1 MQYDVHPNQIR
12 VSKAHLVAAATGLFG
27 SGDAASDASVIAP
40 DRQVANDKAFA
51 SCMVEG
57 LSDLFWRRSTAR
69 AEQRRLGQGGPPR
82 HQAGRCQVV
91 PRRVPDIGHK
101 PAMLALRGARRAL
114 SIAGEAMRA

>member
-1 MQYDVHPNQIR
+1 VHPNQIR
-12 VSKAHLVAAATGLFG
+12 VSKAHLVAAALGLFG

-57 LSDLFWRRSTAR
+57 LSDLFWRRFTAR
-69 AEQRRLGQGGPPR
+69 AEQRRLRQRGPPR

-101 PAMLALRGARRAL
+101 TAMLALRGARPAL

>member
-69 AEQRRLGQGGPPR
+69 AEQRRLGQGG
-82 HQAGRCQVV
+82 AAAASGR
-91 PRRVPDIGHK
+91 P
-101 PAMLALRGARRAL
+101 LSSRAT
-114 SIAGEAMRA
+114 SGSGYRP